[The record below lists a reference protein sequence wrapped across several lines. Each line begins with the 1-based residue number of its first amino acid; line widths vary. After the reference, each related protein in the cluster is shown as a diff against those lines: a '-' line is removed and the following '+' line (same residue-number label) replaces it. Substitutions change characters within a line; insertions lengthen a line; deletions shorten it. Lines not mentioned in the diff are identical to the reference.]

1 MSTNRTTFSH
11 LGGGCGPNNDPNDTQ
26 IGFQQCNPI
35 EHYRDKSRQTSH
47 AYHCLKPKAKKKCL
61 VPGSDDPE
69 ESERL
74 KKKMYDELCGDLVK
88 ELAKAKADYEY
99 EMAKEK
105 RMQNLVY
112 AGFAFIAILLLIF
125 VLVLFAPS
133 GKKSKKASD
142 ASEASAPQAAPPS
155 AVESGRAAFPTI
167 TSCKTIDVAT
177 GSFYDKLV

>member
-1 MSTNRTTFSH
+1 
-11 LGGGCGPNNDPNDTQ
+11 
-26 IGFQQCNPI
+26 
-35 EHYRDKSRQTSH
+35 
-47 AYHCLKPKAKKKCL
+47 
-61 VPGSDDPE
+61 
-69 ESERL
+69 
-74 KKKMYDELCGDLVK
+74 MYDELCGDLVK

-133 GKKSKKASD
+133 GKKSKKASE

>member
-26 IGFQQCNPI
+26 IGFQQCNPV

-47 AYHCLKPKAKKKCL
+47 AYHCLKPKAEKKRL
-61 VPGSDDPE
+61 VTGSDDPE
-69 ESERL
+69 ESNRL

-99 EMAKEK
+99 EIAKEK

-125 VLVLFAPS
+125 VLVLSAPS
-133 GKKSKKASD
+133 GKKSKKASV
-142 ASEASAPQAAPPS
+142 PQAVPQS
-155 AVESGRAAFPTI
+155 AVGSGRSAFPTI
-167 TSCKTIDVAT
+167 TSCKSIDVAT